1 MKRKGLIALT
11 PILVFLGV
19 YLVTSI
25 LIKDFYKVPVASAF
39 LLASVYAV
47 LISKGTLRQRLDLFS
62 EGAGNPRILLMVWI
76 FILAGA
82 FAQTAKDIGA
92 IDATVN
98 LTLRVIP
105 GSMLFAGLF
114 FTACFISMSVGT
126 SVGTIVALVPIATGI
141 AQEAGFSEAFMAA
154 IIVGGAFF
162 GDNLSFISDTTIAAT
177 KALDCAMRDKFKA
190 NIRIVAPAVLLVF
203 AIYVVKG
210 LGVSVDVT
218 PEASDP
224 LKLVPYLLVLV
235 LAFAGMDVML
245 ILSLGLGVNLL
256 IGLVTGSLGWADW
269 LSSVGEGIGGMGSL
283 IIVTL
288 LAGGMM
294 ALIRAGGGL
303 DWLVGALTHRLAAS
317 PAAVSS
323 AAVSSASHAA
333 SSPAA
338 VSPAAVSPA
347 AASSASHAASS
358 PTAAS
363 PESAAAASVPL
374 PSETAAVAPD
384 SEVSASAASADA
396 AAAAPAIAG
405 YDRQSRR
412 QRRDAELSIAAL
424 VSLANL
430 CTANNTIAIITVG
443 GIAKDIS
450 DRFGLDQ
457 KRVASILDT
466 FSCFVQGLIPYGAQL
481 LMASGLAGVGAAA
494 IIRYLYYPFA
504 LGLVALAAIFIPASF
519 RSRK

>member
-1 MKRKGLIALT
+1 MKGRAKGLLALT

-25 LIKDFYKVPVASAF
+25 LIRDFYKVPVASAF
-39 LLASVYAV
+39 LLASIYAV
-47 LISKGTLRQRLDLFS
+47 LISKGPLRERIGIFS
-62 EGAGNPRILLMVWI
+62 VGAGNSKVLLMVWI

-92 IDATVN
+92 IEATVN

-141 AQEAGFSEAFMAA
+141 AQEAGFSEAFLAA

-177 KALDCAMRDKFKA
+177 KAMDCAMKDKFKS
-190 NIRIVAPAVLLVF
+190 NIRIVAPAVLVVF

-210 LGVSVDVT
+210 LGVDV
-218 PEASDP
+218 PVEPGAAEP
-224 LKLVPYLLVLV
+224 LKLLPYLLVLV
-235 LAFAGMDVML
+235 LAIAGMDVLL
-245 ILSLGLGVNLL
+245 ILSLGIGVNLL
-256 IGLVTGSLGWADW
+256 IGLVTDSLGWADW
-269 LSSVGEGIGGMGSL
+269 FSSIGEGIGGMGSL

-303 DWLVGALTHRLAAS
+303 EWLVGALTRRLA
-317 PAAVSS
+317 PGGDSS
-323 AAVSSASHAA
+323 APSAPDSSDSSVPAA
-333 SSPAA
+333 SSTPGVPAA
-338 VSPAAVSPA
+338 P
-347 AASSASHAASS
+347 
-358 PTAAS
+358 
-363 PESAAAASVPL
+363 AASV
-374 PSETAAVAPD
+374 STA
-384 SEVSASAASADA
+384 VSGSPASAALDTSHSVN
-396 AAAAPAIAG
+396 PSSI
-405 YDRQSRR
+405 RR
-412 QRRDAELSIAAL
+412 QRRGAELSIAAL

-450 DRFGLDQ
+450 DRFSLDRR
-457 KRVASILDT
+457 RVASILDT

-504 LGLVALAAIFIPASF
+504 LGLVALAAIFITG
-519 RSRK
+519 RRR

>member
-1 MKRKGLIALT
+1 MKKRGLIALT

-25 LIKDFYKVPVASAF
+25 VIKDFYKVPVASAF

-47 LISKGTLRQRLDLFS
+47 LISKGSLRERLDVFS

-177 KALDCAMRDKFKA
+177 KALDCAMKDKFKA
-190 NIRIVAPAVLLVF
+190 NIRIVAPAVLVIF
-203 AIYVVKG
+203 VIYIIKG
-210 LGVSVDVT
+210 IGVDVT
-218 PEASDP
+218 VEPGIAEP
-224 LKLVPYLLVLV
+224 VKLIPYLLVLV
-235 LAFAGMDVML
+235 LALAGMDVLL
-245 ILSLGLGVNLL
+245 ILSIGIAVNLV
-256 IGLVTGSLGWADW
+256 IGLLTGSLGWVDW

-303 DWLVGALTHRLAAS
+303 DWLVSALTRRLGSSAPSATAAD
-317 PAAVSS
+317 PAATPSS
-323 AAVSSASHAA
+323 AMAA
-333 SSPAA
+333 TPAA
-338 VSPAAVSPA
+338 TP
-347 AASSASHAASS
+347 SS
-358 PTAAS
+358 
-363 PESAAAASVPL
+363 V
-374 PSETAAVAPD
+374 
-384 SEVSASAASADA
+384 
-396 AAAAPAIAG
+396 I
-405 YDRQSRR
+405 SRR
-412 QRRDAELSIAAL
+412 QRRGAELSIAAL

-443 GIAKDIS
+443 GIAKDVA
-450 DRFGLDQ
+450 DRFGLDRR
-457 KRVASILDT
+457 RVASILDT

-504 LGLVALAAIFIPASF
+504 LGIVALAAIFIP
-519 RSRK
+519 SRKQPQTRQ

>member
-1 MKRKGLIALT
+1 MKGRAKGLLALT

-25 LIKDFYKVPVASAF
+25 LIRDFYKVPVASAF
-39 LLASVYAV
+39 LLASIYAV
-47 LISKGTLRQRLDLFS
+47 LISKGPLRDRIGIFS
-62 EGAGNPRILLMVWI
+62 EGAGNSKVLLMVWI

-92 IDATVN
+92 IEATVN

-141 AQEAGFSEAFMAA
+141 AQEAGFSEAFLAA

-177 KALDCAMRDKFKA
+177 KAMDCAMKDKFKA
-190 NIRIVAPAVLLVF
+190 NIRIVAPAVLVVF
-203 AIYVVKG
+203 AIYVTKG
-210 LGVSVDVT
+210 LGVDVT
-218 PEASDP
+218 VEPGAAEP
-224 LKLVPYLLVLV
+224 LKLLPYLLVLV
-235 LAFAGMDVML
+235 LAIAGMDVLL
-245 ILSLGLGVNLL
+245 ILSLGIGVNLL

-269 LSSVGEGIGGMGSL
+269 LSSIGEGIGGMGSL

-288 LAGGMM
+288 LAGSMM

-303 DWLVGALTHRLAAS
+303 EWLVGALTRRLAPGAPDSSDSSVPAATASSDPAS
-317 PAAVSS
+317 PAALGSS
-323 AAVSSASHAA
+323 AASG
-333 SSPAA
+333 SP
-338 VSPAAVSPA
+338 
-347 AASSASHAASS
+347 
-358 PTAAS
+358 
-363 PESAAAASVPL
+363 
-374 PSETAAVAPD
+374 
-384 SEVSASAASADA
+384 ASAALDTSHSVN
-396 AAAAPAIAG
+396 PSSI
-405 YDRQSRR
+405 RR
-412 QRRDAELSIAAL
+412 QRRGAELSIAAL

-450 DRFGLDQ
+450 DRFGLDRR
-457 KRVASILDT
+457 RVASILDT

-504 LGLVALAAIFIPASF
+504 LGLVALAAIFITG
-519 RSRK
+519 RRR

>member
-47 LISKGTLRQRLDLFS
+47 LISKGTLRKRLDTFS

-218 PEASDP
+218 PEAADP

-303 DWLVGALTHRLAAS
+303 DWLVGALTRRLAAS
-317 PAAVSS
+317 PAA
-323 AAVSSASHAA
+323 
-333 SSPAA
+333 
-338 VSPAAVSPA
+338 
-347 AASSASHAASS
+347 
-358 PTAAS
+358 
-363 PESAAAASVPL
+363 ASVPL
-374 PSETAAVAPD
+374 SSETAAAAPD
-384 SEVSASAASADA
+384 SEVSSSAASTDTV
-396 AAAAPAIAG
+396 AAAPVIAG
-405 YDRQSRR
+405 SDRQSRR
-412 QRRDAELSIAAL
+412 QRRGAELSIAAL

-450 DRFGLDQ
+450 DRFGLDR

-481 LMASGLAGVGAAA
+481 LMASGLAGIGAAA

-504 LGLVALAAIFIPASF
+504 LGLVALAAIFIPSSF

>member
-1 MKRKGLIALT
+1 MRKRGLLALT

-25 LIKDFYKVPVASAF
+25 IIKDFYKVPVASAF
-39 LLASVYAV
+39 LLASIYAV
-47 LISKGTLRQRLDLFS
+47 LISRGPLRERIGIFS
-62 EGAGNPRILLMVWI
+62 EGAGDSKVLLMVWI

-92 IDATVN
+92 IEATVN

-141 AQEAGFSEAFMAA
+141 AQETGFSEAFMAA

-177 KALDCAMRDKFKA
+177 KAMDCAMKDKFKA
-190 NIRIVAPAVLLVF
+190 NIRIVAPAVLVVF
-203 AIYVVKG
+203 VIYVVKG
-210 LGVSVDVT
+210 LGVDVSVE
-218 PEASDP
+218 PGAAEP
-224 LKLVPYLLVLV
+224 LKLLPYLLVLG
-235 LAFAGMDVML
+235 LALAGMDVLL
-245 ILSLGLGVNLL
+245 ILSIGTVVNLL
-256 IGLVTGSLGWADW
+256 IGLVTGCLGWSGW
-269 LSSVGEGIGGMGSL
+269 LSSIGEGISGMGSL

-303 DWLVGALTHRLAAS
+303 DWLVGALTRRLAS
-317 PAAVSS
+317 PAAIS
-323 AAVSSASHAA
+323 
-333 SSPAA
+333 
-338 VSPAAVSPA
+338 
-347 AASSASHAASS
+347 
-358 PTAAS
+358 
-363 PESAAAASVPL
+363 
-374 PSETAAVAPD
+374 
-384 SEVSASAASADA
+384 SAASASASSTDPTSSVA
-396 AAAAPAIAG
+396 SPASGAAP
-405 YDRQSRR
+405 QPSSPVTRR
-412 QRRDAELSIAAL
+412 QRRGAELSIAAL

-443 GIAKDIS
+443 GIAKDVS
-450 DRFGLDQ
+450 DRFGLDRR
-457 KRVASILDT
+457 RVASILDT

-504 LGLVALAAIFIPASF
+504 LGLVALTAIFLTGR
-519 RSRK
+519 RSS